1 MKQPTVRYLLKSKQ
15 NNIELRNSPEMVYA
29 EVSGGFITQIDS
41 DVVKYNKFR
50 ISLEVKVIP
59 KYFGIIK
66 EKKGTKNYVF
76 DKITVANS
84 EKFNKAFRNRLSE
97 FENLLEIAYFHFQKT
112 EPTAQ
117 EFKEYLIVLDGRKER
132 KPKKIFT
139 VLNYYLN
146 HIKEL
151 ESRIGSGRKDE
162 IKKTSISTYKN
173 VIPSIKRYNEYLGKE
188 LTFEDINESKYR
200 EIWRVLNGIRTGEIK
215 IPSYKLKSKSKLAN
229 GTIKTYQTCLI
240 ASWKAAVKDGVIIN
254 LDLND
259 PNLINK
265 STTEASKKTSAYL
278 SESDIFKVINYKP
291 ITEYNKIAKEY
302 IIIACL
308 TGMRLQSMREASNRK
323 IESYFEDG
331 INFYYIHTFQQKT
344 NSECLTPLFHEALS
358 LINSNSNKF
367 PDFKDIKLQNLN
379 DNIRRVLSDIGIDN
393 FALFSTHNMRSSF
406 ATNLDKLG
414 ISEYFINL
422 VTHPAKKNKSTS
434 LHVYIKT
441 NMLEK
446 ATIFTNE
453 IIRINN
459 QKAKIEK
466 NSKLYTFSL

>member
-1 MKQPTVRYLLKSKQ
+1 MKQPTARFLLIPKHDD
-15 NNIELRNSPEMVYA
+15 IELRNSPELVYA
-29 EVSGGFITQIDS
+29 EISGAFVFQIDS
-41 DVVKYNKFR
+41 DVKKYKKFR
-50 ISLEVKVIP
+50 ISLEVKVKP

-66 EKKGTKNYVF
+66 EKKGVKNYVY
-76 DKITVANS
+76 DKATVANS
-84 EKFNKAFRNRLSE
+84 EKFNKSFRHKLLE
-97 FENLLEIAYFHFQKT
+97 FENNLENTYLHFQYT

-117 EFKEYLIVLDGRKER
+117 EFKDYLISLYGRKER
-132 KPKKIFT
+132 KPKQTFT

-162 IKKTSISTYKN
+162 IKKTTINSYKN

-188 LTFEDINESKYR
+188 LTFEDINEKTYR
-200 EIWRVLNGIRTGEIK
+200 DIWKVLDGIRIGEIK
-215 IPSYKLKSKSKLAN
+215 IPSYTLKPKSKLAN

-240 ASWKAAVKDGVIIN
+240 ASWKAAVKDGISIN

-259 PNLINK
+259 TNLINEA
-265 STTEASKKTSAYL
+265 TTDASKKTSAYL
-278 SESDIFKVINYKP
+278 KESEILDVIKYTPSTAYQKL
-291 ITEYNKIAKEY
+291 AKEY

-308 TGMRLQSMREASNRK
+308 TGMRLQSMREASNRE
-323 IESYFEDG
+323 IEFYSEDKT
-331 INFYYIHTFQQKT
+331 NFYYIHTYQEKT
-344 NSECLTPLFHEALS
+344 SSECLTPLFKVALD
-358 LINSNSNKF
+358 LLKTNKNKF
-367 PDFKDIKLQNLN
+367 PNFKDIKLLNLN
-379 DNIRRVLSDIGIDN
+379 DNIRRVLNEVGIEN
-393 FALFSTHNMRSSF
+393 FKLFSTHNMRSSF

-466 NSKLYTFSL
+466 NSKLYTFS